1 MLCSTL
7 ANNAGFQESSVSPEH
22 TVPVSPEESC
32 GASDQ
37 TMQALEKLCSTCST
51 RVNNVGSGDNCLAPE
66 CAYSYSVSPEESCVA
81 PEQTML
87 GLEKVV

>member
-1 MLCSTL
+1 MLYSTL
-7 ANNAGFQESSVSPEH
+7 ANNAGFQESSAAPEH
-22 TVPVSPEESC
+22 TVHVSPEDSC

-37 TMQALEKLCSTCST
+37 TMQALEKLCST
-51 RVNNVGSGDNCLAPE
+51 RVNNVGSEDNCLAPE

-81 PEQTML
+81 PEKTTQ

>member
-7 ANNAGFQESSVSPEH
+7 ANNAGFQESSVAPEH
-22 TVPVSPEESC
+22 PVHVSPEDSC

-37 TMQALEKLCSTCST
+37 TMQALEKLWRT
-51 RVNNVGSGDNCLAPE
+51 RVNNVGSEDNCLAPE
-66 CAYSYSVSPEESCVA
+66 CAYSYSVGPEESCVA

-87 GLEKVV
+87 GLEKVI